1 MTAIEATGLM
11 KRLGGVKVVDGI
23 DLAVPEASVYGF
35 LGPNGSGK
43 TTTIRMILGLIA
55 PDGGRLS
62 VLGRRMPQD
71 RLKAA
76 QSIGSLVETPA
87 LYDHLTGA
95 ENLEIA
101 RRVLDLPLAEVSRV
115 LAATDLT
122 GAARRRAGTYSLGM
136 RQRLGLARAL
146 LGRPKLL
153 VLDEPTNGLDPHGII
168 EMRDLIR
175 DLPAREGVNVFVSS
189 HLLNEV
195 QLMARHV
202 GLVHQGRMLA
212 QGPLAALLDEAD
224 PDLDVAVVDAP
235 RAAQTLAA
243 MEYRARADGPGALV
257 VSQLRGRTNA
267 AAAVNRALVGAGF
280 AVSRLGFR
288 TVTLES
294 LFLKLTARH
303 GATPRKAA

>member
-1 MTAIEATGLM
+1 MAAIEASGLV
-11 KRLGGVKVVDGI
+11 KTLGGVRVVNGVA
-23 DLAVPEASVYGF
+23 LGVPEACVYGF

-55 PDGGRLS
+55 PSGGRLS
-62 VLGRRMPQD
+62 VFGHAMPD
-71 RLKAA
+71 ARLKAA
-76 QSIGSLVETPA
+76 RSMGSLVETPS

-101 RRVLDLPLAEVSRV
+101 RRVLDVPSPEVSRV
-115 LAATDLT
+115 LALT
-122 GAARRRAGTYSLGM
+122 GLTAAARRRAGTYSLGM

-175 DLPAREGVNVFVSS
+175 DLPAREGVTVFVSS

-195 QLMARHV
+195 QQIATHA
-202 GLVHQGRMLA
+202 GLIYEGRMLA
-212 QGPLAALLDEAD
+212 QGTLATLLDTAETELEVTVTGAPRAVQVLAAMDFRARATGPDDLIVLGLRGSAAAAAAINRALLD
-224 PDLDVAVVDAP
+224 
-235 RAAQTLAA
+235 
-243 MEYRARADGPGALV
+243 
-257 VSQLRGRTNA
+257 
-267 AAAVNRALVGAGF
+267 AGF

-288 TVTLES
+288 PVTLED
-294 LFLKLTARH
+294 LFLKLTALH
-303 GATPRKAA
+303 AAEPEAA